1 MFQTPAATP
10 PDNNLQNRPF
20 ITPERPIRAPEPPKG
35 EPGEFTRMFQTPPA
49 TPPPQARPAD
59 PGEFNK
65 FFQTPQQSPSGP
77 TAHPAYKDPF
87 AKATDRVRRRVAA
100 ASLLACLELR
110 L

>member
-1 MFQTPAATP
+1 MFQTPTARP
-10 PDNNLQNRPF
+10 PPLAVLRRRPRSRQ
-20 ITPERPIRAPEPPKG
+20 IL
-35 EPGEFTRMFQTPPA
+35 GEFS
-49 TPPPQARPAD
+49 
-59 PGEFNK
+59 K

-87 AKATDRVRRRVAA
+87 AKATDKVRRRVAA